1 VDFGEYLASIDW
13 FGAVAVGAGM
23 VVIGLVVLRF
33 LMASTS
39 EVGHMLP
46 GAGRAASQA
55 VLDARG
61 LPIDSWV
68 CRTCKSVNTPNA
80 KLCYRGCGPREALA
94 EPPPPRPDVQMAG
107 IDVLAA
113 DIDGVLADREARADR
128 A

>member
-1 VDFGEYLASIDW
+1 MDFGEYLASIDW
-13 FGAVAVGAGM
+13 FGAVAVAAAL

-33 LMASTS
+33 LMASTA

-46 GAGRAASQA
+46 GAGRAATQV

-61 LPIDSWV
+61 LPINTWV
-68 CRTCKSVNTPNA
+68 CIACKSVNTPNA
-80 KLCYRGCGPREALA
+80 TLCYRGCGPRATFA
-94 EPPPPRPDVQMAG
+94 EPAPPRPDVQLAG
-107 IDVLAA
+107 IDALAA